1 MTQGEIGNTRPS
13 LEPLL
18 ACSSFFLKMAGIEDP
33 TEIKGATG
41 YFPKRQL

>member
-1 MTQGEIGNTRPS
+1 MTQEVVGNTSPS

-18 ACSSFFLKMAGIEDP
+18 ACSSLKMTDKEDP

-41 YFPKRQL
+41 YFPERQL